1 MHSHLSTAVLAVFF
15 RITLCDTFYYE
26 GISSVVTSTFTPIIY
41 YSPTTLAST
50 TYPTS
55 TEITTTDYS
64 TPPTYYTYPFY
75 STSKSTST
83 EQKTFTLLSSR
94 APTTTEPTT
103 YVYPTTTT
111 SSSSNTCESPTFTW
125 TEPTTV
131 PTDIPSY
138 GSYRMGKRDD
148 PPKLTP
154 DQIEKLRKLVRIY
167 DEIEKAKPVI
177 DKATEDGLTE
187 CQDFKNLVAILKVFA
202 PIFDGLQEWLDERHL

>member
-1 MHSHLSTAVLAVFF
+1 MHCHFSTAVLAVFF

-26 GISSVVTSTFTPIIY
+26 GISSVVTSTFTPITY

-55 TEITTTDYS
+55 TKITTTDYS
-64 TPPTYYTYPFY
+64 TAPTYHTYASYP
-75 STSKSTST
+75 TSKSTST
-83 EQKTFTLLSSR
+83 EQTTSILPTSGS
-94 APTTTEPTT
+94 PTTPEPTT
-103 YVYPTTTT
+103 YVYPTATT
-111 SSSSNTCESPTFTW
+111 SSSSSSCVSPTFTW

-138 GSYRMGKRDD
+138 GSQRMGKRAD

-154 DQIEKLRKLVRIY
+154 DQIEKLRKLIRIC
-167 DEIEKAKPVI
+167 DEIEKAKPAI
-177 DKATEDGLTE
+177 DKAIEDGLTE